1 MTETSTKKN
10 LKKKED
16 EPNKVGHRF
25 NYALLLAVVSLALL
39 AIVFG
44 ILYFILFV
52 EMKDLKAELNSKL
65 SKNAFLSEKV
75 KIESSQSEVLKL
87 EKEFLLSKISNV
99 NDLVKTNSEELE
111 RKISAANAEN
121 IKLNEKNETKS
132 KSDNIDKGMPK
143 DQTDKLVDFQ
153 LTYKNDLDL
162 LQKRISQNEELIEK
176 NKKSL
181 SILRNSYQNIDK
193 KKTLEI
199 GQELFMLI
207 EEFTEISYY
216 ALKNEIKTDEKQDWK
231 DWITSYLNTVFI
243 SRSTKPIDGDHTD
256 AILSRIDEA
265 LKSGKLDA
273 AKKEISNL
281 SIEARELMQEWI
293 RKLENLIETE
303 DKINQ

>member
-10 LKKKED
+10 LKKKDD
-16 EPNKVGHRF
+16 EPNKVGYHF
-25 NYALLLAVVSLALL
+25 NYALLLAVVGLALL

-44 ILYFILFV
+44 ILYFILFI
-52 EMKDLKAELNSKL
+52 EMKDIKAELNSKL

-75 KIESSQSEVLKL
+75 KIESTQTEVLKL

-99 NDLVKTNSEELE
+99 TDLVKTNSEELE
-111 RKISAANAEN
+111 RKITAVNAKN
-121 IKLNEKNETKS
+121 IKFKEKNETKS
-132 KSDNIDKGMPK
+132 KSDSIDKSTPK
-143 DQTDKLVDFQ
+143 DQTDKLEDFQ

-162 LQKRISQNEELIEK
+162 LKKRISQNEELIEQSKK
-176 NKKSL
+176 NL

-193 KKTLEI
+193 KKTIEI
-199 GQELFMLI
+199 GQELLMLI
-207 EEFTEISYY
+207 EEFKEISYY
-216 ALKNEIKTDEKQDWK
+216 ALKHEIKTDEKQDWK

-243 SRSTKPIDGDHTD
+243 SRSTKPIDGNHTD

-281 SIEARELMQEWI
+281 SLETRELMKDWI
-293 RKLENLIETE
+293 RKLEKLIEIE

>member
-10 LKKKED
+10 LKKKGD
-16 EPNKVGHRF
+16 EPNKVGHHF
-25 NYALLLAVVSLALL
+25 NYALFCAVVSLALL

-111 RKISAANAEN
+111 RKITAVNAKH
-121 IKLNEKNETKS
+121 IKLKEKSETKS
-132 KSDNIDKGMPK
+132 KSDSINKSMPK
-143 DQTDKLVDFQ
+143 AQTDKLEDFQ

-162 LQKRISQNEELIEK
+162 LQKRISQNEELIEN
-176 NKKSL
+176 NKKKL

-193 KKTLEI
+193 KKTIEI
-199 GQELFMLI
+199 GQELLMLI
-207 EEFTEISYY
+207 EEFKEISYY

-273 AKKEISNL
+273 AKNEISNL
-281 SIEARELMQEWI
+281 SIETRELMKDWI
-293 RKLENLIETE
+293 RKLEKLIEIE

>member
-1 MTETSTKKN
+1 MTETSAKKN

-16 EPNKVGHRF
+16 EPSKAGYHSK
-25 NYALLLAVVSLALL
+25 YALLLAVVSLALL
-39 AIVFG
+39 TIVFG

-75 KIESSQSEVLKL
+75 KIESSQTEVLKL
-87 EKEFLLSKISNV
+87 EKEFLLSKINNV

-111 RKISAANAEN
+111 RKISATDAEN
-121 IKLNEKNETKS
+121 IKLKEKNQNKS
-132 KSDNIDKGMPK
+132 KSDNIDKSMLK
-143 DQTDKLVDFQ
+143 DQTDMLEDFQ
-153 LTYKNDLDL
+153 LTYKSDLDL

-176 NKKSL
+176 NKKIL
-181 SILRNSYQNIDK
+181 SILRNSYQNIYK

-199 GQELFMLI
+199 GQELLMLI
-207 EEFTEISYY
+207 EEFKEISYY
-216 ALKNEIKTDEKQDWK
+216 ALKNEIKADEKQDWN
-231 DWITSYLNTVFI
+231 DWITSYLKTVFI

-281 SIEARELMQEWI
+281 SIETRELMKDWI
-293 RKLENLIETE
+293 RNLEKLIEIE
-303 DKINQ
+303 DKTDQ

>member
-1 MTETSTKKN
+1 
-10 LKKKED
+10 
-16 EPNKVGHRF
+16 
-25 NYALLLAVVSLALL
+25 
-39 AIVFG
+39 
-44 ILYFILFV
+44 
-52 EMKDLKAELNSKL
+52 
-65 SKNAFLSEKV
+65 
-75 KIESSQSEVLKL
+75 
-87 EKEFLLSKISNV
+87 
-99 NDLVKTNSEELE
+99 
-111 RKISAANAEN
+111 
-121 IKLNEKNETKS
+121 
-132 KSDNIDKGMPK
+132 MPK

-181 SILRNSYQNIDK
+181 SILRNSYHNIDK
-193 KKTLEI
+193 KKTIEI
-199 GQELFMLI
+199 GQELLMLI
-207 EEFTEISYY
+207 EEFKEISYY

-281 SIEARELMQEWI
+281 SIEARDLMKEWI
-293 RKLENLIETE
+293 RKLEKLIEIE

>member
-75 KIESSQSEVLKL
+75 KIESSQTEVLKL

-111 RKISAANAEN
+111 RKITAVNAKN
-121 IKLNEKNETKS
+121 IKFKEKNETKS
-132 KSDNIDKGMPK
+132 KSDSIDKSMPK
-143 DQTDKLVDFQ
+143 DQTDKLEDFQ

-193 KKTLEI
+193 KKTIEI
-199 GQELFMLI
+199 GQELLMLI
-207 EEFTEISYY
+207 EEFKEISYY

-281 SIEARELMQEWI
+281 SIETRELMKDWI
-293 RKLENLIETE
+293 RKLEKLIEIE

>member
-16 EPNKVGHRF
+16 EPNKDGHHF

-39 AIVFG
+39 AIAFG

-52 EMKDLKAELNSKL
+52 EMKYLKAELNSKL

-75 KIESSQSEVLKL
+75 KIESSQTEVLKL
-87 EKEFLLSKISNV
+87 EKEFLLSKINNI

-111 RKISAANAEN
+111 RKISAAYAEN
-121 IKLNEKNETKS
+121 IKIKEKNQTKS
-132 KSDNIDKGMPK
+132 KSENIDKSMSK
-143 DQTDKLVDFQ
+143 DQKDMMEGFQ
-153 LTYKNDLDL
+153 LKYKSDLDL
-162 LQKRISQNEELIEK
+162 LQQRISQNEELIEK

-181 SILRNSYQNIDK
+181 SILRKSYENIDK
-193 KKTLEI
+193 KKTLKI
-199 GQELFMLI
+199 GQELLMLI

-216 ALKNEIKTDEKQDWK
+216 ALKNEIKADEKQGWK

-256 AILSRIDEA
+256 AILSRIDHA
-265 LKSGKLDA
+265 LKSGKLDV

-281 SIEARELMQEWI
+281 SIETRELMKDWI
-293 RKLENLIETE
+293 RKLEKLIEIE

>member
-1 MTETSTKKN
+1 MTETSAKKN

-16 EPNKVGHRF
+16 EPSKAGYHSK
-25 NYALLLAVVSLALL
+25 YALLLAVVSLALL
-39 AIVFG
+39 TIVFG

-75 KIESSQSEVLKL
+75 KIESSQTEVLKL

-111 RKISAANAEN
+111 RKITAMNAKN
-121 IKLNEKNETKS
+121 IKFKEKNETKS
-132 KSDNIDKGMPK
+132 KSDSIDKSTSK
-143 DQTDKLVDFQ
+143 DQMDKLEDFQ

-181 SILRNSYQNIDK
+181 SILRNSYQKIDK
-193 KKTLEI
+193 KETIEI
-199 GQELFMLI
+199 GQELLMLI
-207 EEFTEISYY
+207 EEFKEMSYY

-281 SIEARELMQEWI
+281 SIETRELMKDWI
-293 RKLENLIETE
+293 RKLEKLIEIE

>member
-16 EPNKVGHRF
+16 EPNKAGYHF
-25 NYALLLAVVSLALL
+25 NYALLLATVSLALL

-44 ILYFILFV
+44 VLYFILFV

-75 KIESSQSEVLKL
+75 KIESSQTEVLKL

-111 RKISAANAEN
+111 RKITAVDAKN
-121 IKLNEKNETKS
+121 IKFKEKNEAKS
-132 KSDNIDKGMPK
+132 KSDSIDKNMKK
-143 DQTDKLVDFQ
+143 DQTDKLEDFQ
-153 LTYKNDLDL
+153 LTYKNEVDL
-162 LQKRISQNEELIEK
+162 LQQRISQNEELIEK

-199 GQELFMLI
+199 GQELLILI
-207 EEFTEISYY
+207 EEFKEISYY

-243 SRSTKPIDGDHTD
+243 SRSTQPIDGDHTD
-256 AILSRIDEA
+256 AILSRIDHA
-265 LKSGKLDA
+265 LKNGKLDA

-281 SIEARELMQEWI
+281 SIETRALMKDWI
-293 RKLENLIETE
+293 RKLEKLIEIE

>member
-39 AIVFG
+39 AIAFG
-44 ILYFILFV
+44 VLYFILFV
-52 EMKDLKAELNSKL
+52 EMKDLKSELNSKL

-75 KIESSQSEVLKL
+75 KIESSQTEVLKL

-111 RKISAANAEN
+111 RKITAVNAKK
-121 IKLNEKNETKS
+121 IKFKEKNETKS

-176 NKKSL
+176 NKKKL

-193 KKTLEI
+193 KKTIEI
-199 GQELFMLI
+199 GQELLMLI
-207 EEFTEISYY
+207 EEFKEISYY

-281 SIEARELMQEWI
+281 SIEARELMKEWI
-293 RKLENLIETE
+293 RKLEKLIEIE

>member
-10 LKKKED
+10 LKKKEE
-16 EPNKVGHRF
+16 EPNKAGYHF
-25 NYALLLAVVSLALL
+25 NHALLLAVVSLALL
-39 AIVFG
+39 TIVFG

-75 KIESSQSEVLKL
+75 KIESSQTEVLKL

-132 KSDNIDKGMPK
+132 KSDSIDKSMPK
-143 DQTDKLVDFQ
+143 DQTDKLEDFQ
-153 LTYKNDLDL
+153 LTYKNDLDS

-193 KKTLEI
+193 KKTIEI
-199 GQELFMLI
+199 GQELLMLI
-207 EEFTEISYY
+207 EEFKEISYY

-256 AILSRIDEA
+256 AILSRIDHA
-265 LKSGKLDA
+265 LKNGKLDA

-281 SIEARELMQEWI
+281 SIETRELMKDWI
-293 RKLENLIETE
+293 RKLEKLIEIE

>member
-1 MTETSTKKN
+1 M
-10 LKKKED
+10 
-16 EPNKVGHRF
+16 
-25 NYALLLAVVSLALL
+25 
-39 AIVFG
+39 
-44 ILYFILFV
+44 
-52 EMKDLKAELNSKL
+52 
-65 SKNAFLSEKV
+65 

-99 NDLVKTNSEELE
+99 NNLVKTNSEELE
-111 RKISAANAEN
+111 RKITAVNAKN
-121 IKLNEKNETKS
+121 IKFKEKNETKS
-132 KSDNIDKGMPK
+132 KSDDIDKSIPK
-143 DQTDKLVDFQ
+143 DQTDILEDFQ
-153 LTYKNDLDL
+153 LTYKSDLDL

-193 KKTLEI
+193 KKTIEI
-199 GQELFMLI
+199 GQELLVII
-207 EEFTEISYY
+207 EEFKEISYY
-216 ALKNEIKTDEKQDWK
+216 ALKNEINTDEKQNWK

-281 SIEARELMQEWI
+281 SIEARELMKEWI
-293 RKLENLIETE
+293 RKLEKLIEIE

>member
-1 MTETSTKKN
+1 MTETSAKKN

-16 EPNKVGHRF
+16 EPSKSGYHSK
-25 NYALLLAVVSLALL
+25 YALLLAVVSLALL
-39 AIVFG
+39 TIVFG

-75 KIESSQSEVLKL
+75 KIESSQTEVLKL

-111 RKISAANAEN
+111 RKITAVNAKN
-121 IKLNEKNETKS
+121 IKFKEKNETKS
-132 KSDNIDKGMPK
+132 KSDSIDKSTSK
-143 DQTDKLVDFQ
+143 DQTDKLEDFQ

-176 NKKSL
+176 NKKKL

-193 KKTLEI
+193 KKTIEI
-199 GQELFMLI
+199 GQELLMLI
-207 EEFTEISYY
+207 EEFKEISYY

-281 SIEARELMQEWI
+281 SIEARELMKEWI
-293 RKLENLIETE
+293 RKLEKLIEIE

>member
-10 LKKKED
+10 LKKKEE
-16 EPNKVGHRF
+16 EPSKVGYHS

-52 EMKDLKAELNSKL
+52 EMKDIKAELNSKL

-75 KIESSQSEVLKL
+75 KIESSQTEVLKL

-111 RKISAANAEN
+111 RKITAVNAKN
-121 IKLNEKNETKS
+121 IKFKEKNETKS
-132 KSDNIDKGMPK
+132 KSDTIDKSTSK
-143 DQTDKLVDFQ
+143 DQMDKLEGFQ

-193 KKTLEI
+193 KKTIEI
-199 GQELFMLI
+199 GQELLMLI
-207 EEFTEISYY
+207 EEFKEISYY

-281 SIEARELMQEWI
+281 SIETRELMKDWI
-293 RKLENLIETE
+293 RKLEKLIEIE

>member
-1 MTETSTKKN
+1 VTETSTKKN

-16 EPNKVGHRF
+16 EPDKVGYHF

-39 AIVFG
+39 AITFG

-52 EMKDLKAELNSKL
+52 EMKNLKSELNSKL
-65 SKNAFLSEKV
+65 SKNVFLSEKL
-75 KIESSQSEVLKL
+75 KIESSQTEVLKS
-87 EKEFLLSKISNV
+87 EKEFLLSKINNV

-111 RKISAANAEN
+111 RKIIAANAEN
-121 IKLNEKNETKS
+121 IKFKEKNETKS
-132 KSDNIDKGMPK
+132 KSDNIDESMPK
-143 DQTDKLVDFQ
+143 NQTDMLEGFQ
-153 LTYKNDLDL
+153 LTFKSNLDL

-193 KKTLEI
+193 KKTIEI
-199 GQELFMLI
+199 GQELLILI
-207 EEFTEISYY
+207 EEFKEISYY

-243 SRSTKPIDGDHTD
+243 SRSSKPIDGNHTD
-256 AILSRIDEA
+256 AILSRIDHA
-265 LKSGKLDA
+265 LKNGKLDA
-273 AKKEISNL
+273 AEREISNL
-281 SIEARELMQEWI
+281 SIETRELMKDWI
-293 RKLENLIETE
+293 RKLEKLIEIE

>member
-10 LKKKED
+10 LKKKDD
-16 EPNKVGHRF
+16 EPNKVGHHF

-39 AIVFG
+39 AIAFG
-44 ILYFILFV
+44 VLYFILFV
-52 EMKDLKAELNSKL
+52 EMKDLKSELNSKL
-65 SKNAFLSEKV
+65 AKNAFLSEKV
-75 KIESSQSEVLKL
+75 KIESSQTEILKL
-87 EKEFLLSKISNV
+87 EKEFLLSKINNV

-111 RKISAANAEN
+111 RKISATNAEN
-121 IKLNEKNETKS
+121 IKLKEKKETK
-132 KSDNIDKGMPK
+132 KIGDNIDKSMPK
-143 DQTDKLVDFQ
+143 DQKDILEDFQ
-153 LTYKNDLDL
+153 LTYKSDLDL

-181 SILRNSYQNIDK
+181 SILRNSYQNIEK

-199 GQELFMLI
+199 GQELLILI

-216 ALKNEIKTDEKQDWK
+216 ALKNEIKANEKQDWK
-231 DWITSYLNTVFI
+231 DWIKSYLNTVFI

-256 AILSRIDEA
+256 AILSRIDHA
-265 LKSGKLDA
+265 LKSGKLDV

-281 SIEARELMQEWI
+281 SIETRDLMKDWV
-293 RKLENLIETE
+293 RKLEKLIELE

>member
-39 AIVFG
+39 TIVFG

-75 KIESSQSEVLKL
+75 KIESSQTEVLKL

-99 NDLVKTNSEELE
+99 NDLVKTNSEKLE
-111 RKISAANAEN
+111 RKITAVNAKN
-121 IKLNEKNETKS
+121 IKFKEKNETKS
-132 KSDNIDKGMPK
+132 KSDSIDKSTSK
-143 DQTDKLVDFQ
+143 DQTDKLEDFQ

-193 KKTLEI
+193 KKTIEI
-199 GQELFMLI
+199 GQELLMLI
-207 EEFTEISYY
+207 EEFKEISYY
-216 ALKNEIKTDEKQDWK
+216 ALKNEIKTDEKKDWK

-281 SIEARELMQEWI
+281 SIETRELMKDWI
-293 RKLENLIETE
+293 RKLEKLIEIE